1 MYLSKIRVTL
11 RPSILDPQGKAV
23 EHAIATLGVTP
34 IREVRMGKY
43 VELQVDSATEAEAR
57 KNIEESAR
65 LFITSCFERG
75 TLEDVLKECGF
86 RVTSTPLSRKTNDK
100 NFITVP
106 IPFSAKN
113 QCRIQC
119 HV

>member
-1 MYLSKIRVTL
+1 MATALFQVVLPIKIKKKPGIYV
-11 RPSILDPQGKAV
+11 SSCDVHSQG
-23 EHAIATLGVTP
+23 
-34 IREVRMGKY
+34 Y
-43 VELQVDSATEAEAR
+43 TEAEAR
-57 KNIEESAR
+57 KNIEEAVR

-86 RVTSTPLSRKTNDK
+86 QVISTPLRRKTNGK

-119 HV
+119 RV